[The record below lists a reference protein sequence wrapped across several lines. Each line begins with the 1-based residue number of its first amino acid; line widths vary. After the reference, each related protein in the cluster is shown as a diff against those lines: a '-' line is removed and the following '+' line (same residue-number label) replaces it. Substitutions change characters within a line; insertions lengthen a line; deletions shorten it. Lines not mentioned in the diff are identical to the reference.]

1 MINPYQSIL
10 IISNYIYEPLHDE
23 DGWCS
28 ILLGTKNT
36 SLVAKVEGF
45 CVWSPF
51 FLAKKPTGGRISIRN
66 KVGYIYII
74 YIWIYGTC
82 FSQSVSHQ
90 FSQTIPMARKRK
102 KNIYMDIFQLEVTGN
117 IDVSIPNSNTKSGN
131 HEELKLRF
139 RLIFYCSYVKSSHVR
154 YGL

>member
-1 MINPYQSIL
+1 VFGAPFSWPRNQR
-10 IISNYIYEPLHDE
+10 
-23 DGWCS
+23 G
-28 ILLGTKNT
+28 
-36 SLVAKVEGF
+36 VA
-45 CVWSPF
+45 
-51 FLAKKPTGGRISIRN
+51 FLSGIKYDI
-66 KVGYIYII
+66 YIYII

-102 KNIYMDIFQLEVTGN
+102 NNIYMDIFQLEVTGN